1 MLRRNIFVLG
11 KGGVGK
17 TTLSLLMALYFSSE
31 YDIGLYSF
39 DPAHNLFDLLESK
52 SLNKNLYIEEVDFEK
67 WKKKYL
73 QQLRHSLKSSYSYL
87 SAYNL
92 LQYFDI
98 FEQAPDSDNLGMILA
113 YEHILTKNKHNFLIF
128 DMPPTAV
135 ALEFFRTIRRNRRW
149 IEVLSDLR
157 QRILNKKEVISVI
170 KFGKK
175 KIETDKVMARL
186 KSMQKFYTTLEKAIE
201 DSYFFIIRNPDNLS
215 HKEGDRIKSALEN
228 LDINK
233 ITFIDNKIETSVSER
248 VLRKFDEKTNIV
260 RSFDKILTKNKRLFI
275 ELEEILELK
284 FTDKQ

>member
-1 MLRRNIFVLG
+1 ML
-11 KGGVGK
+11 
-17 TTLSLLMALYFSSE
+17 
-31 YDIGLYSF
+31 
-39 DPAHNLFDLLESK
+39 
-52 SLNKNLYIEEVDFEK
+52 
-67 WKKKYL
+67 
-73 QQLRHSLKSSYSYL
+73 
-87 SAYNL
+87 
-92 LQYFDI
+92 
-98 FEQAPDSDNLGMILA
+98 
-113 YEHILTKNKHNFLIF
+113 LTNNKHNFLIF

-201 DSYFFIIRNPDNLS
+201 DSFFFIIRNPDNLS
-215 HKEGDRIKSALEN
+215 HKEGNRIKSALEN

-260 RSFDKILTKNKRLFI
+260 RSFDKILTKNKKLFI

-284 FTDKQ
+284 FTDIQ